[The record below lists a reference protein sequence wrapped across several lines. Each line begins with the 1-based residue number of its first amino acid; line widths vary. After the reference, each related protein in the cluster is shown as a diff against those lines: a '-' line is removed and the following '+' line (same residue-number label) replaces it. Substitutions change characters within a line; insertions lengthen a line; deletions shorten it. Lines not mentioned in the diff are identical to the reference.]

1 MHAVERGVNP
11 GFESFLDSAFFTVST
26 MTSVGMA
33 HANPMTSVG
42 KGIAIIMMLLG
53 TFLYVSFTG
62 VVASTVL
69 ELELEMK
76 EKRLEKSKI
85 IKSSVKS

>member
-1 MHAVERGVNP
+1 MHAVERGINP
-11 GFESFLDSAFFTVST
+11 GFESLLDSAFFTVST

-33 HANPMTSVG
+33 HANPITSFG
-42 KGIAIIMMLLG
+42 KWIAIIMMLLG

-76 EKRLEKSKI
+76 EKRLEKSRI
-85 IKSSVKS
+85 TQSITKS